1 MFLKL
6 PENNEKIFWTRHS
19 KDKMRQY
26 QLSDKRVLKVFRR
39 PSRKEEGIAKGTI
52 AVMQTTGTK
61 KHPTEIWLMYQIV
74 KVKIGN
80 PARNATPI
88 KNAVSTAGW
97 HSVAGGQKFKKIK
110 IISTWRYPGQT
121 PVGKPIP
128 IPQDILEEL
137 QKMF

>member
-6 PENNEKIFWTRHS
+6 PENNEKVFWTRHS

-26 QLSDKRVLKVFRR
+26 QLSEKRVLKVFRR
-39 PSRKEEGIAKGTI
+39 PNRKEEGIAKGTI

-74 KVKIGN
+74 KVKN
-80 PARNATPI
+80 PE
-88 KNAVSTAGW
+88 S
-97 HSVAGGQKFKKIK
+97 KFKKIK